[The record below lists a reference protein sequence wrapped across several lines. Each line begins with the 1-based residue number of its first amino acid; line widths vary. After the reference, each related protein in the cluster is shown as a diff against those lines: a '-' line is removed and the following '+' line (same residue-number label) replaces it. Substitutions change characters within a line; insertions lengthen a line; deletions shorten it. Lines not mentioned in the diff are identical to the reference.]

1 MHYAETLRHWRDRF
15 QSNRDEAK
23 KLYDEKFC
31 RMWEFYLASCEIGFR
46 QNGLMVFQLQLAKKQ
61 DAVPLTRNYIDD
73 WERGFE
79 DRKDRAAE

>member
-1 MHYAETLRHWRDRF
+1 
-15 QSNRDEAK
+15 
-23 KLYDEKFC
+23 
-31 RMWEFYLASCEIGFR
+31 
-46 QNGLMVFQLQLAKKQ
+46 MVFQLQLAKKQ